1 MNEATRKRARVAG
14 KLLASACL
22 LAFLAWKLDLRA
34 IRGALLEIS
43 PGLVLAILAATGI
56 GALLAAYRW
65 QRVIHHMGHH
75 AALWPLLK
83 DLLVGRA
90 FNLLL
95 PTQVGGDVARAMRS
109 GERLRSRPDA
119 WAAILYERLVG
130 LLVLTLLPFAGLV
143 FVPVALP
150 GRVWRIAVVCL
161 GIVGAALLFLDRLLP
176 FAAQITRR
184 LPRISAS
191 LRAIA
196 NALRGDLATW
206 PARLEIAGWS
216 VLSQI
221 AALLPLAL
229 AALAWEIPG
238 VTAAVFIG
246 VPIVLILSMVPI
258 TLGGFGLRE
267 SLFVV
272 ILTPLGVDP
281 ERALALSLV
290 WLLSLLASALAG
302 LAVIALERGEKVAES
317 A

>member
-1 MNEATRKRARVAG
+1 MNESTRKRARVAG

-130 LLVLTLLPFAGLV
+130 SHTR
-143 FVPVALP
+143 
-150 GRVWRIAVVCL
+150 GRLRSPRCSVTRIR
-161 GIVGAALLFLDRLLP
+161 GA
-176 FAAQITRR
+176 
-184 LPRISAS
+184 SS
-191 LRAIA
+191 
-196 NALRGDLATW
+196 GY
-206 PARLEIAGWS
+206 
-216 VLSQI
+216 SQ
-221 AALLPLAL
+221 
-229 AALAWEIPG
+229 
-238 VTAAVFIG
+238 
-246 VPIVLILSMVPI
+246 
-258 TLGGFGLRE
+258 R
-267 SLFVV
+267 
-272 ILTPLGVDP
+272 
-281 ERALALSLV
+281 
-290 WLLSLLASALAG
+290 
-302 LAVIALERGEKVAES
+302 
-317 A
+317 